1 MTITE
6 KIMNNCKKGLI
17 TIVENNNEDYMYM
30 SFSNHKD
37 CNGNY
42 RVSCCYGT
50 IKEAKQCI
58 GEGGGYSEEDIEK
71 IAKKYNWKI
80 VEVYREEVEPFNVG
94 DKVRILPSIQ
104 NTGDWESYKEH
115 FPDMKGEII
124 SVFNNIRGLSYSV
137 FQENEEDYW
146 HWRIGHKY
154 LAPLYEEEEVIKI
167 GDKKYNKSEV
177 EEALKNIKPL

>member
-94 DKVRILPSIQ
+94 DKVRILDSIKE
-104 NTGDWESYKEH
+104 TDGWESIKDD
-115 FPDMKGEII
+115 FPDMKGK
-124 SVFNNIRGLSYSV
+124 
-137 FQENEEDYW
+137 
-146 HWRIGHKY
+146 IGRFYNCRYGKFYDVNGWCIGPEY
-154 LAPLYEEEEVIKI
+154 LVPLYEEEEVIKI